1 VEYGFTYPLFDNFTG
16 DFVDEAVRRG
26 LVMVSEAAAHRGR
39 HGGPA
44 GDLLRRLPRSRR
56 RR

>member
-1 VEYGFTYPLFDNFTG
+1 VAYGFTYPLFDNFTG